1 MIVIFTG
8 YDGATQGVSRAGMVP
23 RLCDTRRIKV
33 ENNDELDESTQ
44 TTAAGLTRLA
54 SAISELLREQAVDSR
69 LGAKLLKRLEKEAK
83 RVAEHG
89 PAPLSVAEGAALRSA
104 MEQLQH
110 ALHQRGAD
118 LLVQAN
124 ARLRATEEAAGKRRK
139 AKKEESA

>member
-1 MIVIFTG
+1 MTVIFTG

-69 LGAKLLKRLEKEAK
+69 LGAKLLKRLEKEA
-83 RVAEHG
+83 
-89 PAPLSVAEGAALRSA
+89 APLSAVEGAALRSA